1 VAFAFIRGRITCW
14 RLRKLEQ
21 QERQQLHQMLEQ
33 QLQKQERQLVQ
44 LERLPQQEL
53 LFYRKQREQQQPGG
67 SPTGAI
73 FSCQFSLEDWGGKT
87 IFENCHGFHHDR
99 AEDLEITELSLKL

>member
-1 VAFAFIRGRITCW
+1 MRQQQEPKLQQREQ
-14 RLRKLEQ
+14 RLEQ
-21 QERQQLHQMLEQ
+21 QER
-33 QLQKQERQLVQ
+33 LQ
-44 LERLPQQEL
+44 QQEL

-73 FSCQFSLEDWGGKT
+73 FSCQFSLKGGGKT

-99 AEDLEITELSLKL
+99 ADGLEPF

>member
-1 VAFAFIRGRITCW
+1 MKKATRRWLFAFIRRGITCLQ
-14 RLRKLEQ
+14 RQQ
-21 QERQQLHQMLEQ
+21 QERQQMRQQQEPKLQQREQRLE
-33 QLQKQERQLVQ
+33 
-44 LERLPQQEL
+44 QQEL

-73 FSCQFSLEDWGGKT
+73 FSCQFSLKGGGKT

-99 AEDLEITELSLKL
+99 ADGLEPF